1 MLRRPPRSTRTDTL
15 FPYTTLFRSREKR
28 LAGECRAHAT
38 RTTLKQGYSKVF
50 FQQPD
55 ALADT
60 RLPNPERA
68 RRRAEAEIL
77 RHDKRL
83 DDRNQIYP
91 TGQQPAGEE
100 KIFLIRQCYAPVG
113 HFQS

>member
-1 MLRRPPRSTRTDTL
+1 MCCFFSSRRRHTRCALVTGVQTCSLPICLTRRSNCTIKLEHHTPGL
-15 FPYTTLFRSREKR
+15 REKR

-50 FQQPD
+50 FQKPD

-68 RRRAEAEIL
+68 RRRAEAD
-77 RHDKRL
+77 RKSTRL
-83 DDRNQIYP
+83 NSS
-91 TGQQPAGEE
+91 
-100 KIFLIRQCYAPVG
+100 
-113 HFQS
+113 H

>member
-1 MLRRPPRSTRTDTL
+1 MEQPTPGL
-15 FPYTTLFRSREKR
+15 REKI
-28 LAGECRAHAT
+28 LAGESRAHAT

-83 DDRNQIYP
+83 DDRNKIYP
-91 TGQQPAGEE
+91 TGQQPAGDE
-100 KIFLIRQCYAPVG
+100 KIFLIRQCYADRK
-113 HFQS
+113 STRLNSRN